1 MNLEYAKEQLIERY
15 KRVNKNEKK
24 IISKDKD
31 VKISLAEKFEKY
43 KGKNLTK
50 EFSWDEDIGKEV
62 I

>member
-24 IISKDKD
+24 IISQDKD
-31 VKISLAEKFEKY
+31 AKISLAEKFEKY

>member
-1 MNLEYAKEQLIERY
+1 MNLNYVKEKLIERY

>member
-24 IISKDKD
+24 IISQDKD

>member
-1 MNLEYAKEQLIERY
+1 M
-15 KRVNKNEKK
+15 

-31 VKISLAEKFEKY
+31 VKISLAEKFENY

>member
-1 MNLEYAKEQLIERY
+1 MDLEYAKEQLIERY

>member
-31 VKISLAEKFEKY
+31 VKISLAEKFENY
-43 KGKNLTK
+43 K
-50 EFSWDEDIGKEV
+50 
-62 I
+62 

>member
-31 VKISLAEKFEKY
+31 VKISLAEKFENY
-43 KGKNLTK
+43 KWKNLTK

>member
-1 MNLEYAKEQLIERY
+1 MNLDYAKEQLIERY

-24 IISKDKD
+24 IISQDKD

-50 EFSWDEDIGKEV
+50 EFSWDKDIGKEV